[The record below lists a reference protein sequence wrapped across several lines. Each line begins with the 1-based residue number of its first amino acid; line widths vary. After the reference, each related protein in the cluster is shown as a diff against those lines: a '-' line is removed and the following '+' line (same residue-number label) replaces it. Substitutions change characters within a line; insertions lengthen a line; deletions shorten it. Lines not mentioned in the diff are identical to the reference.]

1 MHRTAKRRE
10 QRWRK
15 TERELT
21 LQWLE
26 KQPNAVLDALAA
38 SDHPKLTEDE
48 HSMLSYVYWLI
59 EHNYTNK
66 AKEIVNA
73 HACSN

>member
-10 QRWRK
+10 QRWRQ

-26 KQPNAVLDALAA
+26 KQPDAVLDALALA
-38 SDHPKLTEDE
+38 DHPKIKADE

-59 EHNYTNK
+59 EHNYTHK
-66 AKEIVNA
+66 AKEVVNA
-73 HACSN
+73 HTCSN